1 MSIQKIDK
9 TNFES
14 VVINSSKPVLLDFW
28 ADWCGPCQMAMPIVN
43 EIAEENPQYLIGK
56 INVDEEP
63 ELAQTFNIMSIPTF
77 MVIKNGRATE
87 QAVGLRSKEQLLK
100 MFEG

>member
-63 ELAQTFNIMSIPTF
+63 KLAQTFNIMSIPTF
-77 MVIKNGRATE
+77 MVIKNGRAIE
-87 QAVGLRSKEQLLK
+87 QAVGFRSKEQLLK
-100 MFEG
+100 MLEG